1 MGEALV
7 HKGTK
12 LAEAIATDT
21 AQGEIKMIEGQL
33 AKLKHNYE
41 GWISMVAQAALPEQY
56 LMMESDLQAAL
67 EVMDLVQ
74 E

>member
-12 LAEAIATDT
+12 LAEARVTDT

-33 AKLKHNYE
+33 AK
-41 GWISMVAQAALPEQY
+41 PET
-56 LMMESDLQAAL
+56 
-67 EVMDLVQ
+67 
-74 E
+74 